1 MKKIIALL
9 FATVMLVS
17 MIGCSSEGNTSSNT
31 SVNSGVDNSLA
42 KQKLRAAYEDYL
54 EKDRFPYMRL
64 SSDGSALTIKIYT
77 QNDLVKDTRA
87 VASITGFNSQ
97 LGLPDSLK
105 ELMKVKTSGTEVRT
119 YDEFTVKW
127 SGDYMHFD
135 FEVTYMVN

>member
-9 FATVMLVS
+9 FVTVMLVS
-17 MIGCSSEGNTSSNT
+17 MIGCSSGGSADSNTSSG
-31 SVNSGVDNSLA
+31 SSVDNSLA
-42 KQKLRAAYEDYL
+42 KQKLQATYEDYL
-54 EKDRFPYMRL
+54 AKDRFPYMKL
-64 SSDGSALTIKIYT
+64 SSDGSTLTIKIYS

-87 VASITGFNSQ
+87 VASITGVNTQ
-97 LGLPDSLK
+97 LGLPDSLT

-127 SGDYMHFD
+127 SGDYMQYD